1 MKQTT
6 DITHTQRTTNKE
18 KKMAKGYLGTYGARK
33 CKICKGNIEVINGYR
48 DGHNALPV
56 TKGRCCSDC
65 NSSVVFKARLDQIE
79 KLLKKSV

>member
-1 MKQTT
+1 
-6 DITHTQRTTNKE
+6 
-18 KKMAKGYLGTYGARK
+18 MAKGCLGTYGARK

>member
-1 MKQTT
+1 
-6 DITHTQRTTNKE
+6 
-18 KKMAKGYLGTYGARK
+18 MAKGYLVTYGARK